1 MKYKGVKRI
10 YYNDTSFVLHV
21 IYRRERGVC
30 RICWTQQA
38 DTDFQLSGSQANN
51 GKYKHNVTSFFLW
64 LYQ

>member
-1 MKYKGVKRI
+1 MGVNRI
-10 YYNDTSFVLHV
+10 CDNKTSFVLHV

-51 GKYKHNVTSFFLW
+51 GKYKQNVTPFFSW
-64 LYQ
+64 FVSMT